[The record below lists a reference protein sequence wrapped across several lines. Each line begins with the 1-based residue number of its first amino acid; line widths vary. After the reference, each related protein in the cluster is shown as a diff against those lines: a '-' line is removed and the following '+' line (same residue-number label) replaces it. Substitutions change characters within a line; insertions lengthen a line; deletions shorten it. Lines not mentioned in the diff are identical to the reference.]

1 VEDFR
6 SVLCCVIQSQL
17 VCWSALFDEKSASTA
32 HSERR
37 RFVEARQS
45 AARVARAPKPRRR
58 LWAPPGRRA
67 NAGPWRCDARVVAP
81 PRACRWSLT
90 VGCV

>member
-37 RFVEARQS
+37 WIASVGSIDTGTDGEHAQTIGGGAR
-45 AARVARAPKPRRR
+45 
-58 LWAPPGRRA
+58 G
-67 NAGPWRCDARVVAP
+67 
-81 PRACRWSLT
+81 
-90 VGCV
+90 